1 MARTNTRTERG
12 STEFVWPP
20 ITLRLPD
27 WVGEETGPPGGCF
40 PTVEDRMDLAIRLAE
55 RSVEQDAGAPFGA
68 SVFEIETGALVA
80 PGVNLVL
87 RENCSPA
94 HAETLAI
101 MGAQQARSTFDLG
114 ANGFP
119 AMELVTSAQPC
130 IQCYGNVWWSGLM
143 RVVMAAS
150 ADDVE
155 RLTNFREGPLPAEW
169 DSRLTD
175 RAPLPAV
182 EVVQGVLRKRA
193 CTVLRRYGEMGGYIY
208 NAGAGDEA
216 CPTRNFES

>member
-1 MARTNTRTERG
+1 MTRTNTMTESG
-12 STEFVWPP
+12 PTEFVWPP

-27 WVGEETGPPGGCF
+27 WVGKETGPAGGCF
-40 PTVEDRMDLAIRLAE
+40 STIEDRMYLAIRLAE
-55 RSVEQDAGAPFGA
+55 RSVEEDVGAPFGA
-68 SVFEIETGALVA
+68 CVFEIESGALVA
-80 PGVNLVL
+80 PGVSLVI

-94 HAETLAI
+94 HGETLAI
-101 MGAQQARSTFDLG
+101 MGAQQALGTFDLA

-119 AMELVTSAQPC
+119 PLELVTSAQPC
-130 IQCYGNVWWSGLM
+130 IQCFGNVWWSGLK

-155 RLTNFREGPLPAEW
+155 RLTDFREGPLPAEW

-182 EVVQGVLRKRA
+182 EIVQGILRERA
-193 CTVLRRYGEMGGYIY
+193 CAVLRRYDEMGGFIY
-208 NAGAGDEA
+208 NAGSCG
-216 CPTRNFES
+216 